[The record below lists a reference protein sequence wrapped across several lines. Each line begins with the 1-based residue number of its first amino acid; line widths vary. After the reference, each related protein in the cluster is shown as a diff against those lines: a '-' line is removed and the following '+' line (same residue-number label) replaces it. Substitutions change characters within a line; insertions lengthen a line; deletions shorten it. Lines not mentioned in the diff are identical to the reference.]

1 MDRRAAIPSRLTV
14 ATLVQIESADRQL
27 LTEMAGTM
35 AEAARRSGEWLA
47 CHIGCTQCC
56 IGPFGITQLDALRL
70 RRGMEELERVDLV
83 RAAAVRARA
92 DAYVERI
99 AAIYPGDA
107 RTGELFEEDDLPE
120 SMDELP
126 CPALDPA
133 TGACE
138 LYDARPITCRSFGP
152 ATRIGDDRLAACEL
166 CYVGATDAEIATC
179 AVELDADGI
188 EAGLVEALQ
197 ARGVKGMTIVAYAV
211 AHAL

>member
-1 MDRRAAIPSRLTV
+1 IPSRLTV

-27 LTEMAGTM
+27 LAEMAATM

-47 CHIGCTQCC
+47 CRIGCTQCC
-56 IGPFGITQLDALRL
+56 IGAVGIPQLGALRL
-70 RRGMEELERVDLV
+70 RRGVGGLGGVDLV

-126 CPALDPA
+126 CPALDPT

-138 LYDARPITCRSFGP
+138 LYDARPITCRSFGQ

-166 CYVGATDAEIATC
+166 CYVGASDAEIAAC

-188 EAGLVEALQ
+188 EAGLVEALE